1 MKMSLMMEVSFKEWV
16 KRTIKVDKNFGEKP
30 KTKEDVQEWK
40 IKIKIENTK
49 NSSSMNSMIS
59 SIFQI
64 KVMMQLEM
72 IQKEQILN

>member
-1 MKMSLMMEVSFKEWV
+1 MSLMMEVSFKEWV
-16 KRTIKVDKNFGEKP
+16 KRTIKVDKNFGEKL
-30 KTKEDVQEWK
+30 KAREDVQEWN

-64 KVMMQLEM
+64 KAMMQLEM

>member
-1 MKMSLMMEVSFKEWV
+1 MSLMMEVSFKEWM

>member
-1 MKMSLMMEVSFKEWV
+1 MSLMMEVSFKEWV

>member
-1 MKMSLMMEVSFKEWV
+1 MSLMMEVSFKEWV

-30 KTKEDVQEWK
+30 KTKEDVKEWK

>member
-1 MKMSLMMEVSFKEWV
+1 MSLMMEVSFKEWV
-16 KRTIKVDKNFGEKP
+16 KRTIKVDKNFGEKL
-30 KTKEDVQEWK
+30 KAREDVQEWN

>member
-1 MKMSLMMEVSFKEWV
+1 MMEVSFKEWV

>member
-1 MKMSLMMEVSFKEWV
+1 MKMSLMMEVSFKEWM

>member
-1 MKMSLMMEVSFKEWV
+1 MMEVSFKEWV
-16 KRTIKVDKNFGEKP
+16 KRTIKVDKNFGEKL
-30 KTKEDVQEWK
+30 KAREDVQEWN

>member
-1 MKMSLMMEVSFKEWV
+1 MSLMMEVSFKEWV

-30 KTKEDVQEWK
+30 KTKEDVKEWK

-64 KVMMQLEM
+64 KAMMQLEM

>member
-1 MKMSLMMEVSFKEWV
+1 MMEVSFKEWV
-16 KRTIKVDKNFGEKP
+16 KRTIKVDKNFGEKL
-30 KTKEDVQEWK
+30 KAREDVQEWN

-64 KVMMQLEM
+64 KAMMQLEM